1 MPAKH
6 ASAKVPETISGGIA
20 LTWYDKIFKPKTVTL
35 ENGKTVT
42 RRASRGP
49 VIAVLIIIVSTISI
63 QVTGF
68 DMTVLAEN
76 GGRFWDILFSMFP
89 PNWDYMPS
97 VWQPLFDTINMSLLG
112 SFIGSVLVI
121 PFAVAASTN
130 IVHSKVVVALM
141 RQLGGKIFGNRR
153 EACSQL
159 KPESG
164 HKTSHHIHIRHSDLC
179 TLIVLQIL
187 LCLIQVMQNKTIHRI
202 EGCTWVILTL
212 LRCGF
217 FRYDR
222 HCQAP
227 YLRSL
232 AIQFR
237 KARFLVLKHT
247 CHIQI
252 CQSAESI
259 GDTR

>member
-49 VIAVLIIIVSTISI
+49 VVAVLIIIVSIISI

-97 VWQPLFDTINMSLLG
+97 VWQPLFDTIKMSLLG
-112 SFIGSVLVI
+112 SFIGSV
-121 PFAVAASTN
+121 S
-130 IVHSKVVVALM
+130 
-141 RQLGGKIFGNRR
+141 
-153 EACSQL
+153 
-159 KPESG
+159 
-164 HKTSHHIHIRHSDLC
+164 
-179 TLIVLQIL
+179 
-187 LCLIQVMQNKTIHRI
+187 
-202 EGCTWVILTL
+202 
-212 LRCGF
+212 
-217 FRYDR
+217 
-222 HCQAP
+222 
-227 YLRSL
+227 
-232 AIQFR
+232 
-237 KARFLVLKHT
+237 
-247 CHIQI
+247 
-252 CQSAESI
+252 
-259 GDTR
+259 